1 MSRAELQA
9 SLERLRAELAT
20 LGTEAE
26 DTRTRLTALVD
37 EVERELEQLGETG
50 DHASILDKLQHQVE
64 AFEVEHPR
72 ITNILNDIMVTLA
85 NLGI

>member
-1 MSRAELQA
+1 MSRVELLA
-9 SLERLRAELAT
+9 SLEGLRAELAT
-20 LGTEAE
+20 LGSEAE
-26 DTRTRLTALVD
+26 DAKARLTELVD
-37 EVERELEQLGETG
+37 EVERELEQLGETA
-50 DHASILDKLQHQVE
+50 DHASMLDRMQHQVE